1 MSKIKGLFFSE
12 WQSIFKNPSMI
23 SVLLV
28 VPILYFTLF
37 GNLYSEKKVMEIP
50 VVVVD
55 SDHSEISRE
64 LIRAFDVDATFAI
77 SAIVPSE
84 DEAMKVID
92 KGSAYVGLIIP
103 AGLAEKAKS
112 GKEAEVLTII
122 DGSNMMISNTAVR
135 AANTL
140 IKSISAGVT
149 LKKLEAKGEWG
160 EDGKNFFT
168 GIDYRYR
175 VLYNPTFSYLSF
187 MVFGLGGTVLQQV
200 LFLGVALAVAREK
213 DLGTWHKTVRSYS
226 FFQLVLGKLT
236 PYFILSTFNLIV
248 TFTMVLKWFQVP
260 YYGNPAYLILAGTL
274 FNIAVLSIG
283 FAISYVT
290 KDQLQATQLAMLI
303 AVPSFMLSG
312 FTWPLMSMPAVIAGI
327 GKSLPLTYF
336 LHAVREVLTKGHGLE
351 AIRTDLAVLMLMA
364 VIGLFLAYLAY
375 LLQSRKFATKADAEE
390 TGVVVTQA

>member
-1 MSKIKGLFFSE
+1 MNKIRQLFLSE
-12 WQSIFKNPSMI
+12 WQAIFTNRSIL
-23 SVLLV
+23 SVILV
-28 VPILYFTLF
+28 MPILYFTLF
-37 GNLYSEKKVMEIP
+37 GNLYSEKKVTEIP

-64 LIRAFDVDATFAI
+64 LIRAFDVDVTFAV

-84 DEAMKVID
+84 DEAMNIID
-92 KGSAYVGLIIP
+92 KGAANVALIIP
-103 AGLAEKAKS
+103 TGLSEQAKS

-140 IKSISAGVT
+140 IKSVSAGVT

-200 LFLGVALAVAREK
+200 LFLGVSLSVAREK
-213 DLGTWHKTVRSYS
+213 DAGTWLATVKEYS

-236 PYFILSTFNLIV
+236 PYFILSTFNLV
-248 TFTMVLKWFQVP
+248 ATFTLLLKWFDVP
-260 YYGNPAYLILAGTL
+260 YYGNPAYLLIAGIL

-283 FAISYVT
+283 FAISYLT

-312 FTWPLMSMPAVIAGI
+312 FTWPLMSMPTVIAGI

-336 LHAVREVLTKGHGLE
+336 LHAVREVLTKGHGID
-351 AIRTDLAVLMLMA
+351 AIRSDLAMLMLLS

-375 LLQSRKFATKADAEE
+375 LGQTRKASRVGVEE
-390 TGVVVTQA
+390 TSVVVQM